1 MFQLKNKGLVDCRFI
16 RYRPLSVSMAVKLVQ
31 LVVVYSEVVRSILQV
46 HQ

>member
-1 MFQLKNKGLVDCRFI
+1 MFQLKNKGLVDCRPT
-16 RYRPLSVSMAVKLVQ
+16 RYRPLNVVMAVKLVQ